1 MVNRRPKLISVA
13 WAWAAGWVLA
23 SMGQLILYMY
33 STNPNDIS
41 PAVYVLGFAGWV
53 IGAAGTIRY
62 VRHRFEADV
71 YVIALSVVGWGV
83 GALVAVVL
91 GLFWLQT
98 WNVAFFGPIVGAA
111 IGGAIGG
118 AFTLPMRSLLSPATI
133 VRDSVRGAFSWGLA
147 FLVFQI
153 LAFYAGYILM
163 LITAVQLAPIVGW
176 VWAEVPGW
184 LLPAG
189 VFGLLAALLA
199 SRSLQITEREEV

>member
-1 MVNRRPKLISVA
+1 
-13 WAWAAGWVLA
+13 
-23 SMGQLILYMY
+23 MGQVILYVY

-41 PAVYVLGFAGWV
+41 PVTYVLGFAGWA

-62 VRHRFEADV
+62 VRHRFGADA
-71 YVIALSVVGWGV
+71 YVIALSVAGWSV

-98 WNVAFFGPIVGAA
+98 WNVAFFGPIVGVAL
-111 IGGAIGG
+111 GGAIGG
-118 AFTLPMRSLLSPATI
+118 ALTFPMQSLSSPATI
-133 VRDSVRGAFSWGLA
+133 VRASVRSAFSWGLA

-163 LITAVQLAPIVGW
+163 LITAVPLAPIVGW

-184 LLPAG
+184 ALPAG
-189 VFGLLAALLA
+189 VGGLLAALLA
-199 SRSLQITEREEV
+199 SRSLQITEREAV